1 MKIFWLGVH
10 LHFGNIR
17 LRFLFIL
24 WTYSHTESLSD
35 ILVGSTGSIQVSH
48 PIYISVVCFA
58 TWLIVSC
65 YKHLEPNPV
74 LSLIPLLG
82 NHFLLGPSLHLV
94 LCAFRTE
101 CFSPTPS
108 PRWLFA
114 DPLCFSNVGGRSGS
128 GLQSCFS
135 YLTAVLPLVAACL
148 FLWIHPIGK
157 HAGLG
162 QWKRNSVDTAFFFFS
177 FPSVLRKGSM
187 GNGEIII
194 PAAMKQ

>member
-35 ILVGSTGSIQVSH
+35 ILVDSTGSIQVSH

-74 LSLIPLLG
+74 LSLIPLLW
-82 NHFLLGPSLHLV
+82 NHFLLGPSPHLV
-94 LCAFRTE
+94 LCAFRSE
-101 CFSPTPS
+101 LLFSHALPKVTIRRPS
-108 PRWLFA
+108 LLQQCWGKICKWAAIAFLLPDSSPPSCGCLS
-114 DPLCFSNVGGRSGS
+114 FSVNPSDWEACRFGTVEEKFSGY
-128 GLQSCFS
+128 C
-135 YLTAVLPLVAACL
+135 
-148 FLWIHPIGK
+148 
-157 HAGLG
+157 
-162 QWKRNSVDTAFFFFS
+162 FFFS

-187 GNGEIII
+187 DNGEIII